1 MHKNITYKPFGDKA
15 ILIEWQP
22 KIDETILKD
31 MIQFKAKIK
40 AQVDGVV
47 DVILAY
53 HSITILYK
61 SIIYDFFEKVN
72 DLKIIYIQK
81 VKELEFKSIVWE
93 IPVCYDLEFGLD
105 LEEISKKKQLSI
117 LDVIELHTKPIY
129 TVFFI
134 GFLPGFPYLSGLNQQ
149 LFFDRKANP
158 RLKVEKGSVAIGGQQ
173 TGVYPVSSSGG
184 WNIIGKTPISFF
196 DVTNSQPTFLKSG
209 DKIKF
214 VSISKE
220 EFFKIEKFN
229 HTAKIINND

>member
-53 HSITILYK
+53 NSITILYK

-72 DLKIIYIQK
+72 DLKTIYLQK

-105 LEEISKKKQLSI
+105 LEEISKKKQLKI
-117 LDVIELHTKPIY
+117 DDIIEIHTKPLY

-196 DVTNSQPTFLKSG
+196 NINNSQPTFLKSG

>member
-40 AQVDGVV
+40 AQVDGVY

-53 HSITILYK
+53 NTITIIYK
-61 SIIYDFFEKVN
+61 SIFCDFFEEVKI
-72 DLKIIYIQK
+72 LKKIYLQK
-81 VKELEFKSIVWE
+81 AKELKFRSNVWE

-105 LEEISKKKQLSI
+105 LEEIGKKKQLKI
-117 LDVIELHTKPIY
+117 DDIIELHTKPIY

-196 DVTNSQPTFLKSG
+196 NINNSQPTFLKSG

>member
-22 KIDETILKD
+22 KIDENILKD

-72 DLKIIYIQK
+72 DLKTIYLQK
-81 VKELEFKSIVWE
+81 VKELEFKSNVWE

-158 RLKVEKGSVAIGGQQ
+158 RLKVDKGSVAIGGQQ

-196 DVTNSQPTFLKSG
+196 NINNSQPTFLKSG

>member
-1 MHKNITYKPFGDKA
+1 MHKDITYKPFGDRA

-22 KIDETILKD
+22 KIDENILKD

-72 DLKIIYIQK
+72 DLKTIYLQK
-81 VKELEFKSIVWE
+81 VKELKFRSNVWE

-105 LEEISKKKQLSI
+105 LEEISKKKQLKI
-117 LDVIELHTKPIY
+117 DDIIEIHTKPLY

-158 RLKVEKGSVAIGGQQ
+158 RLQVEKGSVAIGGQQ

-196 DVTNSQPTFLKSG
+196 NINNSQPTFLKSG

>member
-1 MHKNITYKPFGDKA
+1 MHKDITYKPFGDRA

-22 KIDETILKD
+22 KIDENILKD

-40 AQVDGVV
+40 AQVDGVY

-53 HSITILYK
+53 NTITIIYK
-61 SIIYDFFEKVN
+61 SIFYDFFEEIN
-72 DLKIIYIQK
+72 NLKKIYLQK
-81 VKELEFKSIVWE
+81 TKELEFKSIVWE

-196 DVTNSQPTFLKSG
+196 NINNSQPTFLKSG

>member
-22 KIDETILKD
+22 KIDENILKD

-72 DLKIIYIQK
+72 DLKTIYLQK
-81 VKELEFKSIVWE
+81 VKELEFKSNVWE

-105 LEEISKKKQLSI
+105 LEEISKKKQLKI
-117 LDVIELHTKPIY
+117 DDIIEIHTKPLY

-196 DVTNSQPTFLKSG
+196 NINNSQPTFLKSG

>member
-72 DLKIIYIQK
+72 DLKTIYLQK
-81 VKELEFKSIVWE
+81 VKELEFKSNVWE

-196 DVTNSQPTFLKSG
+196 NINNSQPTFLKSG